1 MTGTMDTHTR
11 AARLVAHG
19 EPLSVE
25 KIPLSE
31 PGPGEVV
38 VELAFS
44 TVNPVDRYQALGR
57 VAPDAKIPRT
67 LGGEASGTVGGRR
80 VLIRGHGLGTGRDGL
95 WADSAVVP
103 EAALIDVPDG
113 VELRD
118 AAAIGVAGVT
128 AWRCVSEIAQVRATD
143 RVLVLGASGGVGA
156 MIVSLARSRGA
167 RVAGQT
173 TDPAKV
179 DAIRAAGATEVMVG
193 DAVALGGP
201 ATLFGPTVV
210 FDALGG
216 DYFGTAV
223 GAAAPEACIVT
234 FGTSA
239 GESGV
244 VPLQALYRKG
254 ISVRGYAGLLARE
267 EDLAAAARRALA
279 ALAEG
284 ELRVPVGEVFPLGQ
298 VNSALSSLAE
308 RRGAGKIVLD
318 LGQ

>member
-1 MTGTMDTHTR
+1 MSGTTETHTR
-11 AARLVAHG
+11 AARLVGHG

-25 KIPLSE
+25 TSPLPE

-44 TVNPVDRYQALGR
+44 TVNPVDRYQALGK

-80 VLIRGHGLGTGRDGL
+80 VLVRGHGLGIGRDGL
-95 WADSAVVP
+95 WADTAVVP
-103 EAALIDVPDG
+103 EAALIDVPEG
-113 VELRD
+113 VGLCA

-128 AWRCVSEIAQVRATD
+128 AWRCVTEIARVRATD

-167 RVAGQT
+167 QVAGQT
-173 TDPAKV
+173 TDPAKA
-179 DAIRAAGATEVMVG
+179 DSIRAAGAAEVIVG
-193 DAVALGGP
+193 DAAALGGP
-201 ATLFGPTVV
+201 ATLFSPTVV

-216 DYFGTAV
+216 DYFGASV
-223 GAAAPEACIVT
+223 GAAAPEARIVT

-254 ISVRGYAGLLARE
+254 ISVRGYAGLLAGE
-267 EDLAAAARRALA
+267 EELAVAARRALA

-284 ELRVPVGEVFPLGQ
+284 KLRVPVGEVFPLEQ
-298 VNSALSSLAE
+298 VNMALSSLAA
-308 RRGAGKIVLD
+308 RRTAGKILLD
-318 LGQ
+318 LGR